1 MRTQD
6 FILLIMNCEKYRY
19 KAELQKSGWLKHL
32 PQKLIYYHVI
42 GNEELETEYKFDED
56 NRVLYVKTKDDYNSL
71 PYKVISAYSAVNSE
85 FHYKYIFKTDDDQ
98 HLKEI
103 DMLPQL
109 MKYITLKTPNYGG
122 KLITIPKDH
131 ISEYYHFHPELPKN
145 VVVRK
150 CNYCNG
156 RFYILS
162 KIAVEDLLT
171 KREYFKTEYFEDY
184 AVGYYLN
191 DDIKSKFI
199 HIQNEV
205 FVDVL

>member
-1 MRTQD
+1 MITQD

-19 KAELQKSGWLKHL
+19 KAQMQKDGWLKHL
-32 PQKLIYYHVI
+32 PSRLIYYHVI
-42 GNEELETEYKFDED
+42 GNEDLDAEYKFDEA
-56 NRVLYVKTKDDYNSL
+56 NRVLYVKSKDDYNSL

-85 FHYKYIFKTDDDQ
+85 FEYKYIFKTDDDQ

-103 DMLPQL
+103 NMLDGL
-109 MKYITLKTPNYGG
+109 INYIIVKTPNYGG
-122 KLITIPKDH
+122 KLITIAKDH

-162 KIAVEDLLT
+162 KNAVEDLLT
-171 KREYFKTEYFEDY
+171 KRESFKTEYFEDY

-191 DDIKSKFI
+191 DDIKSRFI
-199 HIQNEV
+199 HIQNDV

>member
-1 MRTQD
+1 MKTQD

-19 KAELQKSGWLKHL
+19 KAELQKNGWLKRL
-32 PQKLIYYHVI
+32 PPRLVYYHVI
-42 GNEELETEYKFDED
+42 GNEELETEYKFDD
-56 NRVLYVKTKDDYNSL
+56 DARVLYVKTKDDYNSL
-71 PYKVISAYSAVNSE
+71 PYKVISSYAAVQSE
-85 FHYKYIFKTDDDQ
+85 FAYRYIFKTDDDQ

-103 DMLPQL
+103 DMLEQL
-109 MKYITLKTPNYGG
+109 INYVHINTPNYGG
-122 KLITIPKDH
+122 KLITIQKDH

-150 CNYCNG
+150 SEYCNG

-171 KREYFKTEYFEDY
+171 KRDFFKREYFEDY
-184 AVGYYLN
+184 AVGYYLS
-191 DDIKSKFI
+191 DKIKSRFV

>member
-1 MRTQD
+1 MKRQD

-19 KAELQKSGWLKHL
+19 KAQLQKDGWLKHL
-32 PQKLIYYHVI
+32 PQKLIYYHVL
-42 GNEELETEYKFDED
+42 GNEDLDTEYKFDEE

-85 FHYKYIFKTDDDQ
+85 FDYKYIFKTDDDQ

-103 DMLPQL
+103 GMLAQL
-109 MKYITLKTPNYGG
+109 MNYISVKTPNYGG
-122 KLITIPKDH
+122 KLITIAKDH